1 MRRSCVSDR
10 IVHEPDRFARM
21 FPRLGPQLPH
31 DFGQSEQSSRTP
43 DSGIAE
49 TAAQMLQDRRAR
61 TAPTIP
67 FGFLYRALL
76 LVPRIGFIF
85 PRRSLLSLLVKP
97 LNPRQLREGATGAWT
112 DEWPIVGVA

>member
-31 DFGQSEQSSRTP
+31 DFGQCEQSSRTP

-49 TAAQMLQDRRAR
+49 TTAQMLRDRRAR

-67 FGFLYRALL
+67 FGFLYGALL
-76 LVPRIGFIF
+76 LLPGIGFIF
-85 PRRSLLSLLVKP
+85 RAGLRGGIGKRRLLRSIKQP
-97 LNPRQLREGATGAWT
+97 EKFST
-112 DEWPIVGVA
+112 